1 MVPKWQFCP
10 KSVFL
15 TYQTLRGKTEIRN
28 SRFQAYE
35 NIFSFNYQ
43 RNKYAKILI
52 LKLAGSLKLTF
63 TVTKSKKL
71 INGGG
76 GEERGGGGGM
86 RAWGG
91 GEGEGVGR
99 WNGGGESF
107 RHTTP
112 IRIKS
117 CSEGMTR
124 VPKYP
129 PTSLKCPTTSRPC
142 RNLF

>member
-1 MVPKWQFCP
+1 VVPKWQFCP

-63 TVTKSKKL
+63 TVTKSKKFAEFNKNTTFYGFRKNIFEL
-71 INGGG
+71 LKYSQINGHSSSVICFVNFLLTHFGAKKILTFLELG
-76 GEERGGGGGM
+76 DD
-86 RAWGG
+86 
-91 GEGEGVGR
+91 
-99 WNGGGESF
+99 F
-107 RHTTP
+107 
-112 IRIKS
+112 
-117 CSEGMTR
+117 
-124 VPKYP
+124 
-129 PTSLKCPTTSRPC
+129 
-142 RNLF
+142 